1 MSQQAGADEHI
12 GFRVSRVLV
21 LFIYG
26 FAIVCTVILAMAF
39 FLELFNA
46 NEGTPFVQWVF
57 RATDRIM
64 QPFRGIFPAVEGESG
79 SLLDPALLFAMFMY
93 WLLALGMHALVG
105 WIDREDRGRQVPR
118 AVGSSS
124 RVDDPADVATR
135 GRRSR
140 DEPSRDRVIVSYG
153 VPSSSGPKSCS
164 MRSGDTTWLML
175 WPAITR
181 RHT

>member
-1 MSQQAGADEHI
+1 MSQAGADTRI
-12 GFRVSRVLV
+12 GFRVGRAMV

-93 WLLALGMHALVG
+93 RLLALGMHALVG
-105 WIDREDRGRQVPR
+105 WIDRRIAAARYQERADMALAPTTPPVVARPED
-118 AVGSSS
+118 
-124 RVDDPADVATR
+124 
-135 GRRSR
+135 
-140 DEPSRDRVIVSYG
+140 
-153 VPSSSGPKSCS
+153 SGPT
-164 MRSGDTTWLML
+164 G
-175 WPAITR
+175 
-181 RHT
+181 

>member
-1 MSQQAGADEHI
+1 MSQASADKGI

-93 WLLALGMHALVG
+93 WLLALGMHALVS
-105 WIDREDRGRQVPR
+105 WIDRKIAAIRYQERWGSADGSTTAPATPP
-118 AVGSSS
+118 AVARPG
-124 RVDDPADVATR
+124 DL
-135 GRRSR
+135 
-140 DEPSRDRVIVSYG
+140 
-153 VPSSSGPKSCS
+153 GPT
-164 MRSGDTTWLML
+164 G
-175 WPAITR
+175 
-181 RHT
+181 

>member
-1 MSQQAGADEHI
+1 MSEARSDQAV

-46 NEGTPFVQWVF
+46 NEATPFVRWVF

-79 SLLDPALLFAMFMY
+79 SVFDPALLFAMFMY
-93 WLLALGMHALVG
+93 WLLALGMHALIG
-105 WIDREDRGRQVPR
+105 WIDRKIAAVRYQERHQTAAAASAPPGAHEAPTTPGGAGSLGR
-118 AVGSSS
+118 
-124 RVDDPADVATR
+124 
-135 GRRSR
+135 
-140 DEPSRDRVIVSYG
+140 
-153 VPSSSGPKSCS
+153 
-164 MRSGDTTWLML
+164 
-175 WPAITR
+175 
-181 RHT
+181 

>member
-1 MSQQAGADEHI
+1 MSQARTDQAV

-46 NEGTPFVQWVF
+46 NEATPFVRWVF

-79 SLLDPALLFAMFMY
+79 SVFDPALLFAMFMY
-93 WLLALGMHALVG
+93 WLLALGMHALIG
-105 WIDREDRGRQVPR
+105 WIDRKIAAVRYRERVEGSAPAD
-118 AVGSSS
+118 AVGAHAAPTPPGGGS
-124 RVDDPADVATR
+124 P
-135 GRRSR
+135 
-140 DEPSRDRVIVSYG
+140 PS
-153 VPSSSGPKSCS
+153 P
-164 MRSGDTTWLML
+164 
-175 WPAITR
+175 
-181 RHT
+181 

>member
-1 MSQQAGADEHI
+1 MSQTGTGAGT

-46 NEGTPFVQWVF
+46 NEGTPFVAWVF

-93 WLLALGMHALVG
+93 WLLALGMQSLIG
-105 WIDREDRGRQVPR
+105 WIDRKIEAARERERWDAAHASTTAPAMPAPTARAEDPR
-118 AVGSSS
+118 PTG
-124 RVDDPADVATR
+124 
-135 GRRSR
+135 
-140 DEPSRDRVIVSYG
+140 
-153 VPSSSGPKSCS
+153 
-164 MRSGDTTWLML
+164 
-175 WPAITR
+175 
-181 RHT
+181 